1 MIALS
6 AVDVSLEGE
15 NLFHI
20 AKFVLKEGDR
30 CGLLAPNGTGKTV
43 FFDQLASKTLY
54 HHTSIAYGS
63 QRSADWFTQSPSLNH
78 CVLHAP
84 DNFDAQQF
92 YQITDKFMLDLD
104 RPVASLSGGQQ
115 RQAWLAYTLAQQ
127 AQVLLLDEPTNHLD
141 LPSILWLQEYLLL
154 NKKTYLIVS
163 HDRYF
168 LDALVDGYY
177 GIYEKQLRYYPGKLR
192 DFEQKREVEEQT
204 LLGEQRCEDQSLAQ
218 EQRYKERGVTA
229 RRKRNQRRLEK
240 LEQLREKVA
249 GRAIEA
255 ALDFSQQNNSALPAQ
270 QQIVRLSG
278 LQPQYY
284 DPVQARAHTLP
295 PVDVILTRQ
304 ERVALVGAN
313 GRGKTTLLK
322 RLCEKGQGVWL
333 RDNLHIGVVDQHR
346 TLDGSR
352 TVGQLLSID
361 PHRVPIQNPDGS
373 FHVLHPVTYLAGFG
387 FKRDDLSTPV
397 ANLSGGQRMKL
408 CLALLMRQPIDL
420 LILDEPTN
428 DLDLESLE
436 ELADFISQF
445 PSLVILI
452 SHDRYLIDQC
462 ATQTWYLG
470 PEGLQIDRGGVDD
483 HRLQT
488 LFKSITTEPEPKK
501 SSTTQSKP
509 QSHDRLIQKIE
520 KLEERL
526 SQLDAEMSDDPQI
539 FEPQNQK
546 KLAAILEK
554 RQIVLKN
561 IEELYE
567 QLS

>member
-6 AVDVSLEGE
+6 AVDVCLEGE
-15 NLFHI
+15 KLFHI
-20 AKFVLKEGDR
+20 AKFVLKEGER

-43 FFDQLASKTLY
+43 FFEQLASKNIY
-54 HHTSIAYGS
+54 HNTSIAYGS
-63 QRSADWFTQSPSLNH
+63 QRSSEDFLNSPSLNH
-78 CVLHAP
+78 CVMHAP
-84 DNFDAQQF
+84 EGFDAQEF
-92 YQITDKFMLDLD
+92 YNITQRFLLDLD
-104 RPVASLSGGQQ
+104 RPLTTFSGGQQ
-115 RQAWLAYTLAQQ
+115 RQAWLAYTLAQN

-141 LPSILWLQEYLLL
+141 LPSILWLQQYLLQ
-154 NKKTYLIVS
+154 NKKTYVIVS

-177 GIYEKQLRYYPGKLR
+177 GIYEKQLRYYHGKLR

-204 LLGEQRCEDQSLAQ
+204 VISQQRCEDQSLAQ
-218 EQRYKERGVTA
+218 EERYKERGVTA
-229 RRKRNQRRLEK
+229 RRKRNQGRLER

-249 GRAIEA
+249 GRSVEA
-255 ALDFSQQNNSALPAQ
+255 GLDFSQQTSTGLPAQ
-270 QQIVRLSG
+270 QQIVRLTNAV
-278 LQPQYY
+278 PQYY
-284 DPVQARAHTLP
+284 DPVKLKAHSLP

-313 GRGKTTLLK
+313 GRGKTTLL
-322 RLCEKGQGVWL
+322 RHICEKGPGVWL
-333 RDNLHIGVVDQHR
+333 RENLNIGVVDQHR
-346 TLDGSR
+346 TLDETR

-361 PHRVPIQNPDGS
+361 PHRVPIQNHDGT

-387 FKRDDLSTPV
+387 FKRDDLTTPV
-397 ANLSGGQRMKL
+397 AKLSGGQRMKL

-436 ELADFISQF
+436 ELADFIAQF

-470 PEGLQIDRGGVDD
+470 ATGLQIDRGGVDD
-483 HRLQT
+483 LRLKN
-488 LFKSITTEPEPKK
+488 LFAKAPESESKK
-501 SSTTQSKP
+501 LTPGRAKW

-520 KLEERL
+520 KFEEKLAQTDEKLSQDPSLFDPKNQRMLEEIL
-526 SQLDAEMSDDPQI
+526 
-539 FEPQNQK
+539 QK
-546 KLAAILEK
+546 RASL
-554 RQIVLKN
+554 LKN

-567 QLS
+567 QLI